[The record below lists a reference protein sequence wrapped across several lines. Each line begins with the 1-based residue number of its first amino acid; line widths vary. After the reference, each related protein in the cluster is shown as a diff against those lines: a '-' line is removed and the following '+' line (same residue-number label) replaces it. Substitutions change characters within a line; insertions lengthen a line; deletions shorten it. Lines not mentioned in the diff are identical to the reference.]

1 MLSVK
6 KIDFINRI
14 EKVQLEKAMRKYAS
28 KRNSQLDFLSAQTDF
43 KTEKKFLGYENQNVL
58 QFTRLR
64 SSFEKLLP
72 KLIILIPKSD
82 GELYY
87 EVRLSWSSIVPIAFF
102 LVMFPLLIWGMVTGA
117 KDLQAMLG
125 ISIIC
130 IGYPLWTLAELH
142 FTKCKIEEALNDSK
156 NVSVIP
162 DGTNWLE

>member
-1 MLSVK
+1 MLSIK
-6 KIDFINRI
+6 KIHFLNPS
-14 EKVQLEKAMRKYAS
+14 EKVQLEQAMRKYAS
-28 KRNSQLDFLSAQTDF
+28 KRNSALDFLPAQTDF
-43 KTEKKFLGYENQNVL
+43 KTEKKFLGYENQNAL

-72 KLIILIPKSD
+72 KLIVRISKSD
-82 GELYY
+82 SELYY
-87 EVRLSWSSIVPIAFF
+87 EVRLSWSSIIPIAFF
-102 LVMFPLLIWGMVTGA
+102 VIMFPLLIWGIISGA
-117 KDLQAMLG
+117 KDYQAMLG

-156 NVSVIP
+156 NVAVIP